1 MLDYAKDLDLKLP
14 LEPTVLNA
22 MHRNRE
28 LELKRY
34 RLFYIRRLFCFGFIG
49 SMEESVPSY
58 VHAMKFY
65 DLTQKVWER
74 TGPGWKPRVEEF
86 ENDVEF
92 TN

>member
-34 RLFYIRRLFCFGFIG
+34 RLFYNRCLFCFGFIG

-65 DLTQKVWER
+65 DLTHRRFGKGLDRVGNQE
-74 TGPGWKPRVEEF
+74 WK
-86 ENDVEF
+86 NLKMM
-92 TN
+92 